1 MNDEILLV
9 QNESGKF
16 EKYEPYA
23 EIVCNTEA
31 EFEKINEA
39 MRQYQGWIDINDR
52 LPDPDE
58 ADKDLSK
65 AQDIL
70 DGVNAD
76 DERTEGGTPEP
87 TE

>member
-31 EFEKINEA
+31 ESDGSGAF
-39 MRQYQGWIDINDR
+39 YPG
-52 LPDPDE
+52 DE
-58 ADKDLSK
+58 DASYVSF
-65 AQDIL
+65 
-70 DGVNAD
+70 GVFVNAWMPLPKVYRR
-76 DERTEGGTPEP
+76 EETES
-87 TE
+87 

>member
-31 EFEKINEA
+31 EFESMK
-39 MRQYQGWIDINDR
+39 
-52 LPDPDE
+52 
-58 ADKDLSK
+58 LSQR
-65 AQDIL
+65 AQ
-70 DGVNAD
+70 
-76 DERTEGGTPEP
+76 EK
-87 TE
+87 